1 LKRKNEE
8 ENSMLIFFRAIPY
21 AILLTAVSGFAWMI
35 WQPSWF
41 WIGALGAWVVCIY
54 LYARLVSFDWQEK
67 TYRFFVLTPLLFL
80 TSSLGM
86 FLFLESLWSQIA
98 LALVTIIGLFFF
110 AEQIFY
116 YLHLPAR
123 YQAYAIEQV
132 SLVLHIL
139 TLYFFACA
147 GFGLQLFLHAPL
159 WLMAIGAA
167 AVVSYALSATF
178 WVSKIEH
185 ALVRSAVLSGA
196 VLMTQWFVGLS
207 FLPSGMY
214 VNAGLFLL
222 GFYVFLG
229 LTRAAFFENLSPAFL
244 RRYLLIACGL
254 FLCMISTAQW
264 V

>member
-8 ENSMLIFFRAIPY
+8 ENGMLIFFRAIPY
-21 AILLTAVSGFAWMI
+21 AILLATVAGFTWMI
-35 WQPSWF
+35 CQPAWF
-41 WIGALGAWVVCIY
+41 WIGALGAWITCAY
-54 LYARLVSFDWQEK
+54 LYARLVPFDWQEK
-67 TYRFFVLTPLLFL
+67 TYRFFILTPLLFF

-86 FLFLESLWSQIA
+86 FLFLESLWSQVA
-98 LALVTIIGLFFF
+98 LALVTVIGLFFF

-116 YLHLPAR
+116 YLHLPVR
-123 YQAYAIEQV
+123 YQAYAIEHV

-139 TLYFFACA
+139 TLYFFACT

-159 WLMAIGAA
+159 WLIIMAMAA
-167 AVVSYALSATF
+167 GVIYVLSATF

-185 ALVRSAVLSGA
+185 TLVRSTVLSGT
-196 VLMTQWFVGLS
+196 VLMTQWFMGLS
-207 FLPSGMY
+207 FLPSGIY

-229 LTRAAFFENLSPAFL
+229 LTRASFFENLSPAFL

-254 FLCMISTAQW
+254 FLCMIGTAQW
-264 V
+264 I